1 MNAATKAR
9 DAGIKQAVTH
19 AEQVHLG
26 WTDKAVEAIRV
37 HARCVKARNE
47 SFTAELI
54 RNSIIGGCVPV
65 PPHKRAWGGAMV
77 RAAREGIIVKV
88 GVTNSEATHCHRS
101 FVSEWRAAP

>member
-1 MNAATKAR
+1 MTAATRAR

-37 HARCVKARNE
+37 YARCVKARNE

-54 RNSIIGGCVPV
+54 RSSIIGGCVPT
-65 PPHKRAWGGAMV
+65 PPHLRSWGHAM
-77 RAAREGIIVKV
+77 REAAKKGYIQKV
-88 GVTNSEATHCHRS
+88 GIAQSLAPRS
-101 FVSEWRAAP
+101 HMSYVSEWRAAP